1 MIKLAVEV
9 IRKSKIGITYFFAED
24 RAWRV
29 ERDLGFGDPRLS
41 PLAPG
46 VVTPALPPARR
57 I

>member
-29 ERDLGFGDPRLS
+29 ECDLGFGDPRLS